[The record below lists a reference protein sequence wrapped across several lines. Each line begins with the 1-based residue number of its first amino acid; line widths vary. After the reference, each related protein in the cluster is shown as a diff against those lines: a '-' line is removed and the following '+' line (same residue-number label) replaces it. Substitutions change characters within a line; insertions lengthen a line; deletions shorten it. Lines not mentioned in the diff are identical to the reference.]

1 MWIIIALSVWKNVGY
16 FMVIFLAALQGVPQ
30 ELYEAAALDGA
41 ESAAANVA
49 RRHSRLRP
57 VIYFVVTISMIT
69 SAQLFVQPFIMTN
82 GGPLDSTLSVVQLLY
97 RKSFNDLEFGYGSAM
112 GTVLLVILVGA
123 VAGQQAR
130 PTPGSPARRRRKV
143 HASILMTSGRR
154 AR

>member
-1 MWIIIALSVWKNVGY
+1 VWKNVGY
-16 FMVIFLAALQGVPQ
+16 FMVIFLAGLQSVPQ

-41 ESAAANVA
+41 NRFRQMWHVA
-49 RRHSRLRP
+49 IPSLRP

-112 GTVLLVILVGA
+112 GTVLLLILVGLSLA
-123 VAGQQAR
+123 N
-130 PTPGSPARRRRKV
+130 RK
-143 HASILMTSGRR
+143 ANAWLTR
-154 AR
+154 